1 MLKAGSAAAALAPW
15 DTQLVELGAG
25 LVERRRQFV
34 DGLAVRAR
42 ARHARIAMG
51 EEVLD
56 ITYSASGIP
65 VGADPVVD
73 VRAQLARALAD
84 RRGEELRRGT
94 TVVGPHRDDLGFTVN
109 GVDLRVFGSR
119 GQQHT
124 AALSLRL
131 GEVEFLRDEL
141 GEWPVVLLDDV
152 LADLDPSRQAALLAE
167 VIGPQV
173 LMTHTRVPDAAGVSV
188 RHVSVMAGKLG
199 GGADV
204 RA

>member
-1 MLKAGSAAAALAPW
+1 M
-15 DTQLVELGAG
+15 
-25 LVERRRQFV
+25 
-34 DGLAVRAR
+34 
-42 ARHARIAMG
+42 
-51 EEVLD
+51 
-56 ITYSASGIP
+56 
-65 VGADPVVD
+65 
-73 VRAQLARALAD
+73 
-84 RRGEELRRGT
+84 
-94 TVVGPHRDDLGFTVN
+94 N
-109 GVDLRVFGSR
+109 GVDLRVVGSR

-188 RHVSVMAGKLG
+188 RHVSVMSLNAR